1 MARKNSYVT
10 IPLLL
15 SMFLS
20 VVTLPLSSA
29 EMPQSFET
37 WLADLRAEALVRGI
51 SQATL
56 NEALSGLKPIPRVI
70 ELDRNQPEFKLTF
83 AEYLNRVVS
92 QNRVVTGRKKLKEHQ
107 SLLTRISQRYG
118 VQPRFLVALWGIET
132 DFGRYMGDFPMIGAI
147 ATLAYD
153 GRRSSF
159 FRNELF
165 HALRIVQKGHIG
177 AAKMRGSWAGAMGQV
192 QFMPSTFQSFAVDY
206 DGDGRIDIW
215 SNLGD
220 VFASAAN
227 YLSQSGWVADQIW
240 GREVSL
246 PTQFNRKLVS
256 LKTRKRLTEWQAL
269 AVRRLNGKDLPMKP
283 NLLASVVQPDG
294 PEGKA
299 FIVYR
304 NYRALLEW
312 NQSIFFGLAVGIL
325 ADRIV
330 ER

>member
-56 NEALSGLKPIPRVI
+56 NEALSGLEPIPRVI

-83 AEYLNRVVS
+83 AEYLNRVVP
-92 QNRVVTGRKKLKEHQ
+92 QNRVVTGRKKLREHQ

-206 DGDGRIDIW
+206 DGDRRIDIW

-312 NQSIFFGLAVGIL
+312 NQSVFFGLAVGIL

-330 ER
+330 GR

>member
-56 NEALSGLKPIPRVI
+56 NEALSGLEPIPRVI

-83 AEYLNRVVS
+83 AEYLNRVVP
-92 QNRVVTGRKKLKEHQ
+92 QNRVVTGRKKLREHQ

-206 DGDGRIDIW
+206 DGDRRIDIW

-330 ER
+330 GR

>member
-1 MARKNSYVT
+1 LARKNSYVT

-29 EMPQSFET
+29 EMPQSSET

-56 NEALSGLKPIPRVI
+56 NEALSGLEPIPRVI

-83 AEYLNRVVS
+83 AEYLNRVVP
-92 QNRVVTGRKKLKEHQ
+92 QNRVVTGRKKLREHQ

-165 HALRIVQKGHIG
+165 HALRIVQKGHI
-177 AAKMRGSWAGAMGQV
+177 AAPKMRGSWAGAMGQV

-227 YLSQSGWVADQIW
+227 YLCRSGWVADQIW

-312 NQSIFFGLAVGIL
+312 NQSVFFGLAVGIL

-330 ER
+330 GR

>member
-1 MARKNSYVT
+1 
-10 IPLLL
+10 
-15 SMFLS
+15 MFLS
-20 VVTLPLSSA
+20 VVTLAFSSA
-29 EMPQSFET
+29 EMPQSSET

-56 NEALSGLKPIPRVI
+56 HEALSGLEPIPRVI
-70 ELDRNQPEFKLTF
+70 KLDRNQPEFKLTF
-83 AEYLNRVVS
+83 AEYLNRVVP
-92 QNRVVTGRKKLKEHQ
+92 QNRVVTGRKKLREHQ

-132 DFGRYMGDFPMIGAI
+132 DFGRYMGDFPMIDAI

-159 FRNELF
+159 FHNELF
-165 HALRIVQKGHIG
+165 HALRILQKGHI
-177 AAKMRGSWAGAMGQV
+177 AAPKMTGSWAGAMGQV

-206 DGDGRIDIW
+206 DRDGRIDIW

-227 YLSQSGWVADQIW
+227 YLSRSGWVADQIW

-246 PTQFNRKLVS
+246 PTQFNRKLIS

-283 NLLASVVQPDG
+283 NLLASVVEPDG

-312 NQSIFFGLAVGIL
+312 NQSVFFGLAVGIL

-330 ER
+330 GR